1 MNYATPQIEE
11 LFLNFDMEC
20 EKAMEYTKGEYNLMR
35 AGRANPKLVENIK
48 VDYYGAPTPIN
59 QMGNISIPEPRC
71 LVISLWDK
79 SALKLVEK
87 AILSANIGVTP
98 QNDGTVIRLTFPVL
112 TEERRKELV
121 KQVKEACRRHQG
133 GAAQRPPLRH
143 GRTQKGK
150 GSQNRFG
157 RPYLRLRAGS
167 GQTACQTDRS
177 GRQTCQRKGSGRNVR
192 VTAIQ
197 RNEHKRPYRT

>member
-1 MNYATPQIEE
+1 MNYATSQIEE

-20 EKAMEYTKGEYNLMR
+20 EKAIEYTKGEYNLMR

-87 AILSANIGVTP
+87 ASLSANRGVTP

-121 KQVKEACRRHQG
+121 KQVKKLAEDTKVVLRNARRSVMDGLKKEKAAKTVSEDLISDYEQEVDKQLAKQIEAVDKL
-133 GAAQRPPLRH
+133 AKEKEADVM
-143 GRTQKGK
+143 
-150 GSQNRFG
+150 S
-157 RPYLRLRAGS
+157 
-167 GQTACQTDRS
+167 
-177 GRQTCQRKGSGRNVR
+177 V
-192 VTAIQ
+192 
-197 RNEHKRPYRT
+197 